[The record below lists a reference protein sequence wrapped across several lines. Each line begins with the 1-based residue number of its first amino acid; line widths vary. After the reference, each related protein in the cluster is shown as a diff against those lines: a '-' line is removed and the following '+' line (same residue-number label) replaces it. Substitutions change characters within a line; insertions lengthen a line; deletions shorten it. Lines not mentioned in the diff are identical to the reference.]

1 MNKPIFALPAAPA
14 EAQSVAE
21 VSRRDLLGAGAAGL
35 LLAFVWT
42 PAGSRVAQA
51 AAPAVFA
58 PNAFVRI
65 APDNTVTVIVKH
77 LEMGQGVYTGLA
89 AIVAE
94 ELDADWSQMRAESA
108 PADVKLYANLA
119 FGMQGT
125 GGSTGVAN
133 SWEQLR
139 KAGATARAMLVSAAA
154 QMWKVPANEI
164 TVKAGVVRHA
174 ASGKTAT
181 FGSLA
186 QRAAT
191 VTPPADVPLKDPAA
205 FTILGRDLPRLDNDG
220 KTKGTAIFAL
230 DVTLPGMVYAA
241 VARAPRF
248 GATVKAV
255 EDKAAKGLKGVVA
268 VTKISSGVAVV
279 ADSFWTAMKARDAL
293 QIEWDESK
301 AEKRSTAQIFAE
313 YRKLADQPGVSA
325 RKEGDV
331 AAALKGAAKSVTAEF
346 EFPYLAH
353 APMEPLDAVARINA
367 DGVEVWAG
375 AQFQTVDQGNAAKAA
390 GVTPDKVR
398 IYTLLAGGSFG
409 RRANF
414 GSDYIVEAV
423 EIAKALPQGMPVKLI
438 WTRED
443 DIKGG
448 RYRPMY
454 LHRFAAG
461 LDAKGEL
468 VAWQHR
474 IVGQSIMKGTPFA
487 GPGVDATTVEG
498 ASNLPYAVAN
508 LAVEAHTT
516 DVGVP
521 VLWWRSVGSTH
532 TAYATEVFFDMVA
545 REAKKDPLE
554 ARRALL
560 KNHPRHR
567 AVLDLAA
574 EKAGWGTKLP
584 EGHARGIAVAESF
597 GSFVAQVAEISRAAN
612 GAIKIERVVCAVDCG
627 VPVTPDV
634 IRAQMEGGIGYGLS
648 AILKGEITLKD
659 GVVEQ
664 SNFNSYDVLRINEM
678 PKVEVHIVP
687 SAEKPTGVGEPGVPP
702 IGPAIANAVLALTGK
717 APTKLPLTA
726 SGVTV

>member
-1 MNKPIFALPAAPA
+1 MNTHIFAALPVETSGSEP
-14 EAQSVAE
+14 
-21 VSRRDLLGAGAAGL
+21 SRRSVLGAGAAGL

-42 PAGSRVAQA
+42 PGGSRAARA
-51 AAPAVFA
+51 AADPVLA
-58 PNAFVRI
+58 PNAFVRV
-65 APDNTVTVIVKH
+65 APDNTVTVIIKH

-94 ELDADWSQMRAESA
+94 ELDADWAQMRAEHA
-108 PADVKLYANLA
+108 PADAALYANLA
-119 FGMQGT
+119 FGKIQGT
-125 GGSTGVAN
+125 GGSTAVAN

-154 QMWKVPANEI
+154 QMWNAPVAEI
-164 TVKAGVVRHA
+164 TVSKGVVSHA
-174 ASGKTAT
+174 TSGRTAT
-181 FGSLA
+181 FGALA
-186 QRAAT
+186 ARAAAL
-191 VTPPADVPLKDPAA
+191 TPPADVPLKDPKT
-205 FTILGRDLPRLDNDG
+205 FTLLGRELPRLDNTG
-220 KTKGTAIFAL
+220 KTTGTATFAL
-230 DVTLPGMVYAA
+230 DVVQPGLVYAA
-241 VARAPRF
+241 VARPPRF
-248 GATVKAV
+248 GGIVKSVDDNVA
-255 EDKAAKGLKGVVA
+255 KAIKGVVA
-268 VTKISSGVAVV
+268 VARISSGVAVV

-293 QIEWDESK
+293 QIAWDESK
-301 AEKRSTAQIFAE
+301 AEKRSTPQLFAE
-313 YRKLADQPGVSA
+313 YRKIAEKPGESA
-325 RKEGDV
+325 RHAGDV
-331 AAALKGAAKSVTAEF
+331 AAALRTAAKTVAADF

-375 AQFQTVDQGNAAKAA
+375 CQFQTVDQMNAAKAA

-398 IYTLLAGGSFG
+398 IHTVFAGGSFG
-409 RRANF
+409 RRANI

-423 EIAKALPQGMPVKLI
+423 EIAKALPQGTPVKLI

-454 LHRFAAG
+454 LHTFKAG
-461 LDAKGEL
+461 LDAKGEM

-474 IVGQSIMKGTPFA
+474 IVGQSITKGTPFG
-487 GPGVDATTVEG
+487 GPGIDPTSVEG
-498 ASNLPYAVAN
+498 ANNLPYAVAN
-508 LAVEAHTT
+508 LDVELHTT

-545 REAKKDPLE
+545 REAGKDPLE

-560 KNHPRHR
+560 KDHPRHR
-567 AVLDLAA
+567 GVLDLAA
-574 EKAGWGTKLP
+574 EKAGWGKALP
-584 EGHARGIAVAESF
+584 EGRARGIAVAESF
-597 GSFVAQVAEISRAAN
+597 GSYVAQVAEISRTVN
-612 GAIKIERVVCAVDCG
+612 GGIKIDRVVCAVDCG
-627 VPVTPDV
+627 VAVTPDV

-648 AILKGEITLKD
+648 AILKGEVTLKD

-664 SNFNSYDVLRINEM
+664 GNFNSYDVLRINEM

-687 SAEKPTGVGEPGVPP
+687 STAPPTGVGEPGVPP
-702 IGPAIANAVLALTGK
+702 IGPAIANAILALTGK

-726 SGVTV
+726 SGVSV

>member
-1 MNKPIFALPAAPA
+1 MNKSVFACPQDQTVSEP
-14 EAQSVAE
+14 
-21 VSRRDLLGAGAAGL
+21 SRRNVLGAGAAGL
-35 LLAFVWT
+35 LLAFSWT
-42 PAGSRVAQA
+42 PMGSRMARA
-51 AAPAVFA
+51 AAPAVLA
-58 PNAFVRI
+58 PNAFVRV
-65 APDNTVTVIVKH
+65 APDNTVTVIIKH
-77 LEMGQGVYTGLA
+77 LEMGQGVYTGLS

-125 GGSTGVAN
+125 GGSTAVAN
-133 SWEQLR
+133 SWDQLR
-139 KAGATARAMLVSAAA
+139 KAGATARAMLVNAAA

-164 TVKAGVVRHA
+164 AVKNGVVSHA
-174 ASGKTAT
+174 VSGKTAT
-181 FGSLA
+181 FGVLA

-191 VTPPADVPLKDPAA
+191 LTPPADVQLKDPRA
-205 FTILGRDLPRLDNDG
+205 FTLLGRELPRLDNEG
-220 KTKGTAIFAL
+220 KTTGTAIFAL
-230 DVTLPGMVYAA
+230 DIVQPGMVYAA
-241 VARAPRF
+241 VAHPPRF
-248 GATVKAV
+248 GGVVKSV
-255 EDKAAKGLKGVVA
+255 DDKVAKGVKGVIA
-268 VTKISSGVAVV
+268 VTQISSGVAVV

-293 QIEWDESK
+293 QIEWDDSK
-301 AEKRSTAQIFAE
+301 AEKRSTPQIFAE
-313 YRKLADQPGVSA
+313 YRKIAESPGQSA

-331 AAALKGAAKSVTAEF
+331 AAALKGAAKTITTDF

-375 AQFQTVDQGNAAKAA
+375 CQFQTVDQGNAAKAA
-390 GVTPDKVR
+390 GVPVDKVR
-398 IYTLLAGGSFG
+398 IHTLLAGGSFG

-414 GSDYIVEAV
+414 ASDFVVEAV
-423 EIAKALPQGMPVKLI
+423 EVAKALPQGTPVKLI

-508 LAVEAHTT
+508 LSVEAHTT

-545 REAKKDPLE
+545 RAAGKDPLE
-554 ARRALL
+554 ARRAML
-560 KNHPRHR
+560 KDHPRHR

-584 EGHARGIAVAESF
+584 EGKARGIAVAESF
-597 GSFVAQVAEISRAAN
+597 GSYVAQVAEISRTAN
-612 GAIKIERVVCAVDCG
+612 GGIRIDRVVCAVDCG
-627 VPVTPDV
+627 IAVTPDV

-648 AILKGEITLKD
+648 AILKGEVTLKD
-659 GVVEQ
+659 GIVEQ
-664 SNFNSYDVLRINEM
+664 GNFNNYDVLRINEM

-702 IGPAIANAVLALTGK
+702 IGPAVANAILSLTGK

-726 SGVTV
+726 SGVSA